1 MRHKLI
7 FLFICMTCLRM
18 QPTFASSI
26 VGLDEAVADT
36 SMISLSNRFDKVLC
50 AHPLLVE
57 EITNQ
62 APIVKIRPSSNKTA
76 VFLLAVLLLFFFS
89 MVRIIFPRY
98 FMNLFQVFT
107 GISMSKRH
115 IKDQL
120 ENDNRASIWFYSIF
134 FISVG
139 FIVYQLITGISST
152 HFSDKWYMNYLIST
166 LFVFILLGFRISM
179 IRLTGWIFKRSDY
192 VHIYLFNTK
201 LVNEFLGLLLFPLCI
216 LILVT
221 SGNIQYTLLMTA
233 SALCLIFFAYG
244 YVRNIPVLRNLF
256 RISFVHF
263 LLYICAFEII
273 PVLILIKMIRYD

>member
-1 MRHKLI
+1 MRQKLI
-7 FLFICMTCLRM
+7 FLFICMTCLLM

-26 VGLDEAVADT
+26 LGLDEAVTDT
-36 SMISLSNRFDKVLC
+36 SMMSLSNRFDKVLC

-57 EITNQ
+57 QITN
-62 APIVKIRPSSNKTA
+62 IVKIRPSSNKTT

-120 ENDNRASIWFYSIF
+120 ENDNRASVWFYSIF

-221 SGNIQYTLLMTA
+221 SGNIQYTLLMIA
-233 SALCLIFFAYG
+233 SAMCLLFFAYG
-244 YVRNIPVLRNLF
+244 YVRNLPVLRNLF

-273 PVLILIKMIRYD
+273 PVLILIKMIR

>member
-26 VGLDEAVADT
+26 IGLDEAVTDT

-152 HFSDKWYMNYLIST
+152 NFSDKWYMNYLIST

-221 SGNIQYTLLMTA
+221 SGNIQYNLLMIA
-233 SALCLIFFAYG
+233 SAMCLLFFAYG

-273 PVLILIKMIRYD
+273 PVLILIKMIR

>member
-1 MRHKLI
+1 MRQKLI
-7 FLFICMTCLRM
+7 FLFICMTCLTM
-18 QPTFASSI
+18 QQTLASSI
-26 VGLDEAVADT
+26 VGLDEAVTDT
-36 SMISLSNRFDKVLC
+36 SMMSLSNRFDKVLC

-57 EITNQ
+57 QITNQ
-62 APIVKIRPSSNKTA
+62 APIVKIRPSSNKTT

-139 FIVYQLITGISST
+139 FIVYQVITGISST
-152 HFSDKWYMNYLIST
+152 HFSNEWYMNYLIST
-166 LFVFILLGFRISM
+166 LFVFIFLGFRISM

-221 SGNIQYTLLMTA
+221 SGNIQYTLLMIA
-233 SALCLIFFAYG
+233 SAMCLLFFAYG

-273 PVLILIKMIRYD
+273 PVLILIKMIR

>member
-7 FLFICMTCLRM
+7 FLFICMTWLSM
-18 QPTFASSI
+18 QHTFAGSI
-26 VGLDEAVADT
+26 VGLNEAVTDT
-36 SMISLSNRFDKVLC
+36 SIISLSNRFDKVLRV
-50 AHPLLVE
+50 HPLLVE
-57 EITNQ
+57 QITNQ

-98 FMNLFQVFT
+98 FVNLFQVFT
-107 GISMSKRH
+107 GISISKRH

-120 ENDNRASIWFYSIF
+120 ENDNRASVWFYSIF

-139 FIVYQLITGISST
+139 FIVYQLITEISGT
-152 HFSDKWYMNYLIST
+152 HFSNVWYINYLIST
-166 LFVFILLGFRISM
+166 LFVFILIGFRISM

-221 SGNIQYTLLMTA
+221 SGNIQYILLMTA
-233 SALCLIFFAYG
+233 SALCLLFFAYG

-273 PVLILIKMIRYD
+273 PVLILIKMIR

>member
-7 FLFICMTCLRM
+7 FLFICMTWLSM
-18 QPTFASSI
+18 QHTFAGSI
-26 VGLDEAVADT
+26 VGLNEAVTDT
-36 SMISLSNRFDKVLC
+36 SMISLSNRFDKVLRV
-50 AHPLLVE
+50 HPLLVE
-57 EITNQ
+57 QITNQ

-98 FMNLFQVFT
+98 FVNLFQVFT
-107 GISMSKRH
+107 GISISKRH

-120 ENDNRASIWFYSIF
+120 ENDNRASVWFYSIF

-139 FIVYQLITGISST
+139 FIVYQLITEISGT
-152 HFSDKWYMNYLIST
+152 HFSNVWYINYLIST

-233 SALCLIFFAYG
+233 SALCLLFFAYG